1 MRRPLTTPAPSS
13 IWRSGSPTRA
23 LFAPSQTTLISSGW
37 TSAAI
42 TITLMFH
49 RPPTGREE
57 GDDDDFGVGDVIE

>member
-13 IWRSGSPTRA
+13 IWRSGSPTRV